1 MKFIEQGTLG
11 ENKITQYLFT
21 ILIIIAGFITIGQ
34 LPYFLLIFYN
44 QNDSSELLVS
54 NDQLISN
61 VGLNTFFT
69 TLLFP
74 FLVGFFTIAIGIKYI
89 HKRSFLSLITSRTKF
104 DFKRF
109 FLSFSVWG
117 IVSVL
122 FLIIMMMAGSKIEFE
137 FNFMKFLILFLIS
150 LTLLPIQTF
159 FEEIFFRGYLFQGTY
174 LIFKKGWIVVL
185 FTGILFGMLHGANPE
200 VEKIGKFLLI
210 YYIESGIFLG
220 LLALF
225 DEGLELSLG
234 YHTVNNIFAALIL
247 TNDWQAFHTD
257 ALFIDRTPPSF
268 GIENIL
274 TLVVFQPVLLL
285 IFAKKY
291 QWKNWKDKLFK

>member
-69 TLLFP
+69 ILLFP

-89 HKRSFLSLITSRTKF
+89 HKRSFLSLITSRTRF

-291 QWKNWKDKLFK
+291 QWKNWKEKLFK

>member
-11 ENKITQYLFT
+11 QNKLSHYLFT
-21 ILIIIAGFITIGQ
+21 ILIIISGLITIGQ
-34 LPYFLLIFYN
+34 LPHFLIVFQT
-44 QNDSSELLVS
+44 QNSSSELLVS
-54 NDQLISN
+54 DNQLISN
-61 VGLNTFFT
+61 VGLNMFFV

-74 FLVGFFTIAIGIKYI
+74 FLVGVLAIFVGVKYL

-104 DFKRF
+104 DFNRF
-109 FLSFSVWG
+109 VFSFGLWG
-117 IVSVL
+117 GISVL
-122 FLIIMMMAGSKIEFE
+122 FLLIMILTGSNIDFQ
-137 FNFMKFLILFLIS
+137 FDLIKFLILFFIS
-150 LTLLPIQTF
+150 LSLLPIQTF
-159 FEEIFFRGYLFQGTY
+159 FEEIFFRGYLLQGTY

-185 FTGILFGMLHGANPE
+185 FTGILFGILHGANPE

-274 TLVVFQPVLLL
+274 TLVVFQPFLLL

>member
-1 MKFIEQGTLG
+1 MKFIEQGKLG

-21 ILIIIAGFITIGQ
+21 ILIIISGFITIGQ
-34 LPYFLLIFYN
+34 LPYFLIIFYT
-44 QNDSSELLVS
+44 QNGSSELLVS
-54 NDQLISN
+54 NDQLINN

-74 FLVGFFTIAIGIKYI
+74 FLVGVFAIAVGVKYI
-89 HKRSFLSLITSRTKF
+89 HKRPFLTSRSKF

-109 FLSFSVWG
+109 FLSFSLWG
-117 IVSVL
+117 MVSAL
-122 FLIIMMMAGSKIEFE
+122 FLLIMMMSGSKIEFE
-137 FNFMKFLILFLIS
+137 FDLIKFLILLVIS

-159 FEEIFFRGYLFQGTY
+159 FEEVFFRGYLFQGTY

-234 YHTVNNIFAALIL
+234 YHAVNNIFAALIL

-257 ALFIDRTPPSF
+257 ALFVDRTPPSF

-274 TLVVFQPVLLL
+274 TLVVFQPILLL

-291 QWKNWKDKLFK
+291 KWKNLKDKLFK